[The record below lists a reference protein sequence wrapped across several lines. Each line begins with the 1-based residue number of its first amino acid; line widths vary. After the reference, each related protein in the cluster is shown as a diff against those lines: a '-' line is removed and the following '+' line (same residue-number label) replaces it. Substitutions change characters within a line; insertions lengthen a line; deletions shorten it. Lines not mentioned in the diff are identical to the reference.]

1 MNNYKILFCLR
12 ILKAILT
19 SFVDSLFVLYF
30 IEISNNNILP
40 LGIYKLIAV
49 STIYAVIF
57 LCRNFNK
64 SKNRVMLLRIGI
76 LLDFVYFLSIILLKE
91 KIVKYMYLVGILYGL
106 EEGFYFSIYH
116 ILESDGINNEERA
129 KFSGSYTAV
138 QSILSIIFPLVFG
151 SIIYSIGFIKC
162 LLIVLII
169 VILRIIL
176 SILFKDINI
185 PSLNK
190 TNMKDFKKL
199 VQNNK
204 KIHQMAKVEFFS
216 GLTYSEGAFSYIV
229 TIYIIKI
236 FSSSFSLG
244 VFTSIFNIIT
254 CLLGILFAKFIK
266 PNHYKNV
273 IKISMIFTI
282 ISLSIMIYKCTIIT
296 VILFNFFQTFSK
308 NLMSLINGNSQANI
322 SNIDIL
328 KKEFKVEYWLFNETA
343 LFIGRIISN
352 TLFILMAFTNSNI
365 ITYSFVIFLILF
377 AKNSIKL
384 QTLRTKVDDI

>member
-1 MNNYKILFCLR
+1 MNNYKILFGLR

-19 SFVDSLFVLYF
+19 SFVDSFFVLYF
-30 IEISNNNILP
+30 MEVSNNNILP
-40 LGIYKLIAV
+40 LGIYKLIAI
-49 STIYAVIF
+49 SAIYAVIF
-57 LCRNFNK
+57 LCRNINK

-76 LLDFVYFLSIILLKE
+76 ILDFIYFLVIILLKE
-91 KIVKYMYLVGILYGL
+91 QIVKYMYLIGILYGL
-106 EEGFYFSIYH
+106 EEGFYFSVYH

-138 QSILSIIFPLVFG
+138 QSILSIIFPLIFG

-162 LLIVLII
+162 LLIVLLI
-169 VILRIIL
+169 VISRIIL
-176 SILFKDINI
+176 SVLFKDTNI
-185 PSLNK
+185 PKNNK
-190 TNMKDFKKL
+190 TNMKEFKKIAK
-199 VQNNK
+199 NNK
-204 KIHQMAKVEFFS
+204 KITQMAKVEFFS

-244 VFTSIFNIIT
+244 IFTSIFNIIT
-254 CLLGILFAKFIK
+254 CLLGILFAKCIK

-273 IKISMIFTI
+273 IKISMIFTVC
-282 ISLSIMIYKCTIIT
+282 SLSLMIYNCTMIT
-296 VILFNFFQTFSK
+296 VVLFNLFQTFSK
-308 NLMSLINGNSQANI
+308 NLMTLINGNSQANI

-328 KKEFKVEYWLFNETA
+328 KNEFKVEYWLFNETA
-343 LFIGRIISN
+343 LFIGRCISN

-384 QTLRTKVDDI
+384 QTIIKENN